1 MSAGEAGEAERAAE
15 LAAHG
20 LQRGAPLGRGSFG
33 TVYGGR
39 DVLAG
44 GEPVALKYLPVSTSD
59 VERLTTEV
67 GVLSHLS
74 HPHIVCLRRVVR
86 LQASLVVVMQRAFGG
101 DLRALLERA
110 PGGVLGEDQTRRIL
124 RQLARGLRYAHS
136 KKVIHRDLKLEN
148 VLIKG
153 GEEPD
158 HVLLA
163 DFGLSQLGHGRMT
176 ESLLSRSGS
185 LYYMVRRRRP
195 CSALHPFPAPHPPPP
210 PRTPPITRPRRSPQ
224 SCTLA
229 RPAMAWQR
237 TCGPWALQF
246 TRSSRGAFPFTPPR
260 LLPALRWAR
269 ARARRWQAL
278 APPPAPAPPPLPCPL
293 ARQRGKLS
301 SPLMGHRPSLQGM
314 APPLKTPT
322 CPPPAQTHWGGQARA
337 RPRPSPQRQRQLQ
350 LQLRLT
356 MLEQGRWPVTV
367 QRCPPS
373 SSPLPS
379 PPWAARAAPLAA
391 G

>member
-210 PRTPPITRPRRSPQ
+210 LPAHLPSHGRAAVPRAARWHGPQ
-224 SCTLA
+224 WHGSG
-229 RPAMAWQR
+229 RV
-237 TCGPWALQF
+237 GPGRYSLHAPHGALSLLLPHDCCL
-246 TRSSRGAFPFTPPR
+246 RCAGRGRGRGAGR
-260 LLPALRWAR
+260 LWPH
-269 ARARRWQAL
+269 
-278 APPPAPAPPPLPCPL
+278 
-293 ARQRGKLS
+293 RQ
-301 SPLMGHRPSLQGM
+301 
-314 APPLKTPT
+314 
-322 CPPPAQTHWGGQARA
+322 
-337 RPRPSPQRQRQLQ
+337 PQRR
-350 LQLRLT
+350 R
-356 MLEQGRWPVTV
+356 
-367 QRCPPS
+367 RCPAHWRGSGGS
-373 SSPLPS
+373 SVL
-379 PPWAARAAPLAA
+379 R
-391 G
+391 